1 MPTTVPAPTAPPAPT
16 SARAAAGSLQ
26 AAAAMTMLGCSTG
39 VTAAFSSYPVAAGQA
54 LRYALAAAVLLP
66 LARRQGRPAGR
77 LTARELT
84 LLLAL
89 AATGLFAFNLLMVTA
104 LRHTDPAV
112 VGSIVGCTPLLL
124 GVLGPLLARRR
135 PAARLLAA
143 AGLVVVGAA
152 LTQGFGSGDTAGLL
166 CAAGTL
172 LCEAAFSLLAVPLL
186 PRLGPVRV
194 SAYTTALAVPL
205 FAATAALSPA
215 VLRPPT
221 GTELL
226 ALLYLALVMTCVAF
240 LLWYSALTRLTPEH
254 AGLFGG
260 LIPLTATL
268 SGAVLT
274 ATAPTPLQLL
284 GATLV
289 TAALLLG
296 PPRPTRNRPTQHQ
309 PATTQHPTT

>member
-1 MPTTVPAPTAPPAPT
+1 
-16 SARAAAGSLQ
+16 
-26 AAAAMTMLGCSTG
+26 
-39 VTAAFSSYPVAAGQA
+39 
-54 LRYALAAAVLLP
+54 
-66 LARRQGRPAGR
+66 
-77 LTARELT
+77 
-84 LLLAL
+84 
-89 AATGLFAFNLLMVTA
+89 MVTA

-143 AGLVVVGAA
+143 AALVVAGAA
-152 LTQGFGSGDTAGLL
+152 LTQGFGSGDTVGLL

-205 FAATAALSPA
+205 FAVTAAFSPA
-215 VLRPPT
+215 PLRAPT
-221 GTELL
+221 STELL

-274 ATAPTPLQLL
+274 ATAPTALQLL
-284 GATLV
+284 GAALV
-289 TAALLLG
+289 TVALLLG
-296 PPRPTRNRPTQHQ
+296 PPRPAERSVTG
-309 PATTQHPTT
+309 

>member
-1 MPTTVPAPTAPPAPT
+1 MPVTTP
-16 SARAAAGSLQ
+16 RATGTLQ
-26 AAAAMTMLGCSTG
+26 AAAAMTLLGCSTG
-39 VTAAFSSYPVAAGQA
+39 VTATFSSYPVAAGQA
-54 LRYALAAAVLLP
+54 LRYALAAAILLP
-66 LARRQGRPAGR
+66 LVRRQPRLATRP
-77 LTARELT
+77 TPRELG

-89 AATGLFAFNLLMVTA
+89 SATGLFAFNLLLVTA

-112 VGSIVGCTPLLL
+112 VGSIVGGTPLLM
-124 GVLGPLLARRR
+124 GVLGPLLTRRR
-135 PAARLLAA
+135 PAGRLLLAA
-143 AGLVVVGAA
+143 ALVVLGAA
-152 LTQGFGSGDTAGLL
+152 LTQGFGHGDTTGVL

-205 FAATAALSPA
+205 FAVTAAVSSSP
-215 VLRPPT
+215 LRLPT
-221 GTELL
+221 VAELL
-226 ALLYLALVMTCVAF
+226 ALLFLALLMTTTAF
-240 LLWYSALTRLTPEH
+240 LLWYSALSRLTPEH

-274 ATAPTPLQLL
+274 STAPTPLQLL
-284 GATLV
+284 GAALV

-296 PPRPTRNRPTQHQ
+296 PPRPAKALAKTPTE
-309 PATTQHPTT
+309 ASVPT